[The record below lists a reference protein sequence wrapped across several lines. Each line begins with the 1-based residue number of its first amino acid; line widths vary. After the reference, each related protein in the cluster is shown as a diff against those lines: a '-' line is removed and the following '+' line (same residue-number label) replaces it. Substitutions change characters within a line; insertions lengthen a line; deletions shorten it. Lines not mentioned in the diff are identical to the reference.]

1 MQINDFLGWNAN
13 QKSVIWSCEMM
24 AAPTAN
30 IETQAKAHVAS
41 TRQKCSLREP
51 AVEESCKVKLRIA
64 WKNVIELI

>member
-1 MQINDFLGWNAN
+1 
-13 QKSVIWSCEMM
+13 MM

-30 IETQAKAHVAS
+30 IETQAKAHAAS
-41 TRQKCSLREP
+41 TWQKCSLREP